1 MIGEL
6 EAIIADTPYR
16 SSIEDGVG
24 GAALTFKTL
33 SPNPISPFLL

>member
-16 SSIEDGVG
+16 RSIEDGVG